1 MKDVF
6 SVVVRPLLTEKTTDV
21 GGQAHRYCFEVKS
34 AANKI
39 EIRQAVE
46 QLFGVKVASVR
57 TLVQRGKEKR
67 FGKFHGRR
75 SNWKKAYVTLQE
87 GHEIDLLANS

>member
-6 SVVVRPLLTEKTTDV
+6 SVVVRPLLTEKTTDA
-21 GGQAHRYCFEVKS
+21 GGSGRLYCFQVKS

-46 QLFGVKVASVR
+46 QLFGVKVATVR

-67 FGKFHGRR
+67 FGRFHGQR
-75 SNWKKAYVTLQE
+75 SNWKKAYVTLQD
-87 GHEIDLLANS
+87 GHEIDLLAGS